1 MSRVKSVDLYTLL
14 MEPTAKSL
22 SRTYSDRV
30 YPDPWEKVLDYRRVR
45 EYAAEH
51 PNAGRVRVGRALD
64 LPPGRVRGW
73 LKDTVPDPV
82 RGINVAIDRGWLDS
96 DPDSE
101 TAAALVELLAHV
113 LAGGSITARNYSPG
127 VAPGERVGAEEIR
140 DAFDRIGVGTRTRNE
155 DAPGRASEIV
165 PTCDGTVLGRCLV
178 AMGAPAGEKTTLEQ
192 LPAVVWDVPRSVRRS
207 FAQIYVRHRG
217 LKFSDKS
224 TTQVQVKRPDSF
236 IAELRDVL
244 DDVLDEP
251 IGGTHTR
258 LTISADAAREL
269 GVE

>member
-1 MSRVKSVDLYTLL
+1 

-51 PNAGRVRVGRALD
+51 PDAGRTRVGRALD

-73 LKDTVPDPV
+73 LKDTIPDPV
-82 RGINVAIDRGWLDS
+82 RGINVAIDRGWLD
-96 DPDSE
+96 PDSGSE

-113 LAGGSITARNYSPG
+113 LAGGSITARNYSLG
-127 VAPGERVGAEEIR
+127 VAPGERVDGEEIR
-140 DAFDRIGVGTRTRNE
+140 DAFERVGVETRTRNA
-155 DAPGRASEIV
+155 DTPGRAPEIV

-178 AMGAPAGEKTTLEQ
+178 VMGAPAGEKTTLKH
-192 LPAVVWDVPRSVRRS
+192 LPAVVWDVPRPVRRS

-217 LKFSDKS
+217 LKYPDKS
-224 TTQVQVKRPDSF
+224 TTHVQVKRPDSF
-236 IAELRDVL
+236 FAELREVL

-251 IGGTHTR
+251 IGGTDAK